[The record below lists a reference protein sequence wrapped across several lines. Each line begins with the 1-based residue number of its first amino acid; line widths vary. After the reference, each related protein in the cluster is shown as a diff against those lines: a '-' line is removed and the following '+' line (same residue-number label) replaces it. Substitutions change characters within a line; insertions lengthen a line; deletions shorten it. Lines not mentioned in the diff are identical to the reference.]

1 MHETI
6 GHARLVGL
14 LVTAGAV
21 VAVLVA
27 SSASALTKPRTV
39 ALHVTVN
46 GSGTVRVPGN
56 PAFTCHASFPTSSH
70 CRHTFSVRKGRR
82 IVLRE
87 SPASGW
93 TLWRWSGACRGSA
106 ASCSLRVRARRFGF
120 VTASFVPPGDRLN
133 PYSLGTPVTLD
144 DPAGTGWRMTVN
156 SATLNANAQV
166 EAVNGNVP
174 PPAGQQYAVVNLS
187 LTLLNGGPIQ
197 LKDFTMGRLLTY
209 AHKHD
214 YLTGECPSPPPD
226 ISAGTVNSGQTATG
240 NLCFLIFTT
249 DASKL
254 LLSANDEV
262 TTAYGV
268 TAETHYFKLH

>member
-1 MHETI
+1 MRL
-6 GHARLVGL
+6 GRARLVGL
-14 LVTAGAV
+14 LVTAGAAV
-21 VAVLVA
+21 GVLVA
-27 SSASALTKPRTV
+27 SSASAVTVPRTV

-46 GSGTVRVPGN
+46 GSGTVRVPGH
-56 PAFTCHASFPTSSH
+56 PAFTCRAGFPASSH
-70 CRHTFSVRKGRR
+70 CRRTFYVPKGRR
-82 IVLRE
+82 IVVRE

-93 TLWRWSGACRGSA
+93 KLWRWSGACHGSG
-106 ASCSLRVRARRFGF
+106 ASCSLRVKARRFGF

-133 PYSLGTPVTLD
+133 PYALGTPVTLN

-156 SATLNANAQV
+156 SATLDANAQV

-197 LKDFTMGRLLTY
+197 LKEFTMGRLLAY
-209 AHKHD
+209 AHNHD
-214 YLTGECPSPPPD
+214 YLTGECTPPSPD
-226 ISAGTVNSGQTATG
+226 ISAETVNSGQTATG
-240 NLCFLIFTT
+240 NLCFVIFTT

-268 TAETHYFKLH
+268 AAETRYFALR

>member
-1 MHETI
+1 MRL
-6 GHARLVGL
+6 GRARLVGL

-21 VAVLVA
+21 VGVLVA
-27 SSASALTKPRTV
+27 STASAVTAPRTV
-39 ALHVTVN
+39 PLHVTVN
-46 GSGTVRVPGN
+46 GSGTVRVPGH

-70 CRHTFSVRKGRR
+70 CRRTFYVRKGRQ
-82 IVLRE
+82 IVVRE

-93 TLWRWSGACRGSA
+93 KLWRWTGACHGSA
-106 ASCSLRVRARRFGF
+106 ASCSLRVNARRFGF

-133 PYSLGTPVTLD
+133 PYSLGTPVPLH
-144 DPAGTGWRMTVN
+144 DPADTAWRMTVN
-156 SATLNANAQV
+156 SAILNANAQV

-174 PPAGQQYAVVNLS
+174 PPAGRQYAIVNFS

-197 LKDFTMGRLLTY
+197 LKDFTMGRLLAY
-209 AHKHD
+209 AHNHD
-214 YLTGECPSPPPD
+214 YLTGECTSPSPD
-226 ISAGTVNSGQTATG
+226 ISAETVNSGQTATG
-240 NLCFLIFTT
+240 NLCFVIFTT

-268 TAETHYFKLH
+268 TAETRYFALR

>member
-1 MHETI
+1 MMRL
-6 GHARLVGL
+6 GRARLVGL

-21 VAVLVA
+21 VAVVVA
-27 SSASALTKPRTV
+27 ATASAVTKPRIV
-39 ALHVTVN
+39 ALHITVN
-46 GSGTVRVPGN
+46 GLGTVRVPGN

-70 CRHTFSVRKGRR
+70 CRRTFYVRKGRR
-82 IVLRE
+82 IVVRE

-93 TLWRWSGACRGSA
+93 KLWKWSGLACHGSA
-106 ASCSLRVRARRFGF
+106 ATCALRVKARRFGF

-133 PYSLGTPVTLD
+133 PYSLGTPVPLD

-209 AHKHD
+209 AHNHD
-214 YLTGECPSPPPD
+214 YLTGECTSPSPD
-226 ISAGTVNSGQTATG
+226 ISAETVNSGQTATG
-240 NLCFLIFTT
+240 NLCFVIFTT

-268 TAETHYFKLH
+268 TAETHYFALH